1 MKPAHLR
8 APLATIMLTFLLLF
22 AVGCASVAVPAASS
36 SPEPAQTTPPGK
48 TKTLI
53 VGGGC
58 FWCVEAI
65 YEDLIG
71 VVSVENGYAG
81 GHVANPTYEQVTSGT
96 TGHAEVVKI
105 VYEPDKISADDLLRI
120 FFTTHDPTTLNRQG
134 NDVGTQYRSAI
145 FFANEEEKALA
156 QRIKDEITREKLWKD
171 PIVTTLEPLKNYT
184 RAEDYHQ
191 NYFVRFEK
199 ASPMERM
206 KMNSGYCQVIIEPK
220 VRKFRKQF
228 ADRLRKRG

>member
-8 APLATIMLTFLLLF
+8 AALATTMLTFLLFL
-22 AVGCASVAVPAASS
+22 AVGCASVAVPAAGAT
-36 SPEPAQTTPPGK
+36 PEPAPPVPAK
-48 TKTLI
+48 TKTL
-53 VGGGC
+53 VLGGGC

-81 GHVANPTYEQVTSGT
+81 GHVAKPTYDQVTSGT

-105 VYEPDKISADDLLRI
+105 VYDPAKISADDLLRI

-145 FFANEEEKALA
+145 FFETEEEKALA
-156 QRIKDEITREKLWKD
+156 MRIKDEVTKSKIWKD

-191 NYFVRFEK
+191 DYFERFEK
-199 ASPMERM
+199 ASPAERM
-206 KMNSGYCQVIIEPK
+206 RMNSGYCQVVIEPK